1 MVLCVHDMDHMSNP
15 MRQKILP
22 ILLIFLSASVFAQN
36 PPNPGNFW
44 QGRVDV
50 SGLDLF
56 DGSGGASRQPGTQFQ
71 FLKESLSGTSP
82 KFEVEDENGVKWK
95 VKLGEEVKAE
105 TAATRLVW
113 AAGYYVDEDYYR
125 PEIRVEGMKKLS
137 RGQQY
142 VHNGTVVNV
151 RLERHRSGPDPMTW
165 NWYEDSY
172 SNTREFNGL
181 RVVMAL
187 INNWDLKEVNNAV
200 YERSDGKNFAVA
212 DLGATFGRTGNYF
225 RRSKGRPQDY
235 ANAPFIQKVRGNEV
249 DFVMHSRPFILTIVK
264 FRNYRM
270 RTKMETVA
278 KHIPIEDA
286 RWIGEVLGRLSAS
299 QIHDCFR
306 AGGFSPDDEDVYTRA
321 VMQRIAMLKA
331 L

>member
-212 DLGATFGRTGNYF
+212 DLDRELFPQEQGETTGL
-225 RRSKGRPQDY
+225 RQRS
-235 ANAPFIQKVRGNEV
+235 V
-249 DFVMHSRPFILTIVK
+249 HSESPGQR
-264 FRNYRM
+264 
-270 RTKMETVA
+270 
-278 KHIPIEDA
+278 
-286 RWIGEVLGRLSAS
+286 
-299 QIHDCFR
+299 
-306 AGGFSPDDEDVYTRA
+306 GGFRHAQPAVYPDDCEISKLSHADKNGNRG
-321 VMQRIAMLKA
+321 KA
-331 L
+331 HSH